1 MSGRSFGIMGHGL
14 SISVSATASSVGS
27 TSLVMTGGNA
37 LHIAN
42 TSATLY
48 VSVRW
53 GVGAQ
58 TAVLGT
64 DLTIPPMGWVVVDV
78 PPTTTAVAAIGS
90 AAGPTAVVF
99 TPVRQI
105 A

>member
-1 MSGRSFGIMGHGL
+1 MAGKSIGISAHGASGNCA
-14 SISVSATASSVGS
+14 ATGSSVGD
-27 TSLVMTGGNA
+27 TVTMGNGNA

-58 TAVLGT
+58 TAVLGD
-64 DLTIPPMGWVVVDV
+64 DLTLPPMSWVVVDV
-78 PPTTTAVAAIGS
+78 PNATTHVAAIGS

-99 TPVRQI
+99 TPCRQG

>member
-1 MSGRSFGIMGHGL
+1 MTAIAAGVFAH
-14 SISVSATASSVGS
+14 SVSVAATASNVQG
-27 TSLVMTGGNA
+27 TLTMPKGYNA

-53 GVGAQ
+53 GTAAQ
-58 TAVLGT
+58 TCTLGSS
-64 DLTIPPMGWVVVDV
+64 LTLPPLGQVVVEANELITD
-78 PPTTTAVAAIGS
+78 VAAIGS

-99 TPVRQI
+99 TPCRLP
-105 A
+105 